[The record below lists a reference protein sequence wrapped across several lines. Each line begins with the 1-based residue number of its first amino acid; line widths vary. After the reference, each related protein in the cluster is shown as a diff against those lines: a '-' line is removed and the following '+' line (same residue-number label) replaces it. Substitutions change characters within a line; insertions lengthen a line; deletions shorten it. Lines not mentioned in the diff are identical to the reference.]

1 MEVQLKIREADRKK
15 VKSFLTFPVFETV
28 KLPFGHARINCHRDR
43 GEAEVNHKH
52 SESEISNCYVKKSKF
67 LCTIPKSFFPLWF
80 LSKIQNIAVTSEQE
94 YNYTKY
100 LHYKETC

>member
-15 VKSFLTFPVFETV
+15 VKSFLKFPVFETV
-28 KLPFGHARINCHRDR
+28 KLPFGLACINCHCDL

-67 LCTIPKSFFPLWF
+67 LCTNNTKELFSIMFFIKN
-80 LSKIQNIAVTSEQE
+80 SKHSYYFGTGV
-94 YNYTKY
+94 
-100 LHYKETC
+100 